1 MPASIIAVWCPLL
14 HCCIFLRYPVW
25 CLLWHAG
32 FGSIFLPPKLL
43 HCASTSSCFQFGCGL
58 QLGKGSWRSSAL
70 WHPAPCRA
78 QWPAAAFRVLWQPLS
93 IARLLTLAA
102 APHSVPCSRV
112 QAPGVQLFL
121 AQTYRQPLCRL
132 RQIWVLDA
140 PRFAKGS
147 WRSSAL
153 WHPAPCRAQW
163 PAAAFR
169 VLWQPLS
176 IARLLTLA
184 AAPHSVPCS
193 RVQAPGVQ
201 LFLAQTYRQPLCRLR
216 QVAKAAWCFWYQN
229 NGIRI
234 VELNSHH
241 PEGRQLQEISCRT

>member
-132 RQIWVLDA
+132 RQ
-140 PRFAKGS
+140 
-147 WRSSAL
+147 
-153 WHPAPCRAQW
+153 
-163 PAAAFR
+163 
-169 VLWQPLS
+169 
-176 IARLLTLA
+176 
-184 AAPHSVPCS
+184 
-193 RVQAPGVQ
+193 
-201 LFLAQTYRQPLCRLR
+201 
-216 QVAKAAWCFWYQN
+216 VAKAAWCFWYQN

-234 VELNSHH
+234 VELNLHH
-241 PEGRQLQEISCRT
+241 PEGRQLQGISCRT